1 MHGRNRGMASNMTSV
16 APTVATSEQ
25 HRGRGLA
32 TKLLA
37 LAVEDM
43 QSRGISVS
51 FLHASLPGPRALYAK
66 PENGYVS
73 MGMPKIKAC
82 ALVL

>member
-1 MHGRNRGMASNMTSV
+1 
-16 APTVATSEQ
+16 
-25 HRGRGLA
+25 
-32 TKLLA
+32 
-37 LAVEDM
+37 M

-73 MGMPKIKAC
+73 MGMPKIKVC
-82 ALVL
+82 ALVLCSDAPAQRVTGENRRCKY